1 MGLTVRYKLLF
12 IMSEA
17 WSHFCNSDVEQFE
30 VREAPY
36 EEVLELQKDVDF
48 YNETRL
54 DGEPSAHLFVDGTIS
69 DIRRLMTETRARR
82 LRAARDNTEGQR
94 KFNSYQEFRAYVEG
108 ELPRGTPSKETEQ
121 DDFVIPKTKETPV

>member
-69 DIRRLMTETRARR
+69 DIRSLMTDIRAKRLEASRR
-82 LRAARDNTEGQR
+82 NTKGH
-94 KFNSYQEFRAYVEG
+94 QEFSAYVEG
-108 ELPRGTPSKETEQ
+108 VLPRGTPSKETEQ